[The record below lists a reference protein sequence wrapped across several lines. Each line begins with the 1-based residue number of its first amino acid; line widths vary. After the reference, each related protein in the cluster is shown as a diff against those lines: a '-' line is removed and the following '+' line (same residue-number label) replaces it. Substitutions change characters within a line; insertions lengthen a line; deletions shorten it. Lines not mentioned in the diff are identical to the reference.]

1 MPVAK
6 PAQGSARW
14 GAPGGSA
21 AATPGAAGVAAG
33 GGAGG
38 AEVDP
43 AEKSAREKE
52 AEELAVHL
60 AEELARAQ
68 DALMQIQQSKFEA
81 EQAHKEAMEAVETKI
96 QEIEQDSS
104 DRVHKLEMELD
115 KRAEMIDRLSEDMVQ
130 MRESFSKLLSSA
142 SEEDGSFTT
151 YAEYDRLNQRA
162 TQISRHVDEIF
173 SNSLEFTQ
181 QRAVMERVI
190 EEGRVHME
198 STMSAVSSIHGQVDE
213 VKQQAADQLRQLV
226 EGRVRENEE
235 SVKGL
240 ALEVA
245 EVREQVDCLGFKRY
259 GHGWS
264 NVSGRPSSKRVL
276 SMTKAV

>member
-1 MPVAK
+1 M
-6 PAQGSARW
+6 
-14 GAPGGSA
+14 
-21 AATPGAAGVAAG
+21 
-33 GGAGG
+33 
-38 AEVDP
+38 
-43 AEKSAREKE
+43 
-52 AEELAVHL
+52 HL

-173 SNSLEFTQ
+173 SNSLEFTR
-181 QRAVMERVI
+181 QRAVMDRVV
-190 EEGRVHME
+190 EEGRAHME
-198 STMSAVSSIHGQVDE
+198 ATMSAVSSIHGQV
-213 VKQQAADQLRQLV
+213 QYLLHQRWPLV
-226 EGRVRENEE
+226 LF
-235 SVKGL
+235 S
-240 ALEVA
+240 
-245 EVREQVDCLGFKRY
+245 LGCVPHR
-259 GHGWS
+259 WM
-264 NVSGRPSSKRVL
+264 R
-276 SMTKAV
+276 